1 MRLSKTAKPIGAV
14 RETATGSRSPVG
26 PRRLGTATR
35 MSASLFRRLS
45 AFFGSAPDQGPKAAK
60 FAVLIPGRAGFP
72 NRAKRS
78 EGRDSTPIQNAPV
91 SPCEPLCAILL
102 TKASVY
108 PLSSAKANVGRLCKC
123 DLKPLW
129 RGFSLAI
136 WDAPS
141 AYLRQVG
148 RLVEENR
155 SPAEAQRS
163 GFGGKRR
170 RSGMSEFSPFSAE
183 TSGMELAVTN
193 SRIKDWRRN
202 RRSAQSLLPAVRA
215 VDGGFNAGGCGAF

>member
-1 MRLSKTAKPIGAV
+1 M
-14 RETATGSRSPVG
+14 GSRSPAG
-26 PRRLGTATR
+26 PRRLRTATR
-35 MSASLFRRLS
+35 MSASLSRRLS
-45 AFFGSAPDQGPKAAK
+45 AFFGSTPDQGPKAAK
-60 FAVLIPGRAGFP
+60 FAVLSPGRAGFP
-72 NRAKRS
+72 NHAKRS
-78 EGRDSTPIQNAPV
+78 EGSDTTPSETPRV
-91 SPCEPLCAILL
+91 SPCDPLCAILL
-102 TKASVY
+102 AKVSVY
-108 PLSSAKANVGRLCKC
+108 PLSPVKTNVSRLCEC

-193 SRIKDWRRN
+193 SRIKGWRRN

-215 VDGGFNAGGCGAF
+215 VDGGFNAVGYGAF

>member
-1 MRLSKTAKPIGAV
+1 M
-14 RETATGSRSPVG
+14 GSRSPAG

-45 AFFGSAPDQGPKAAK
+45 AFFGSAPDQDPKAAK
-60 FAVLIPGRAGFP
+60 FAVLIPGPTGFP

-78 EGRDSTPIQNAPV
+78 EGSDSAPIQNAPV
-91 SPCEPLCAILL
+91 SPCDPLCAILL
-102 TKASVY
+102 AKVSVY
-108 PLSSAKANVGRLCKC
+108 PLSPVKTNVSRLCEC

-215 VDGGFNAGGCGAF
+215 VDGGFGAGDCGVYSEDFLHEWRLTSVKRR